1 MMTFI
6 HFQLVRSEAF
16 LICLHIGAIVL
27 GVTKEA
33 LDYRHNE
40 AEDLEIA
47 HTTAET
53 TAVILIIVIRIV
65 SIWHK
70 RREIIEIRKEVEH
83 MDEHMLEQ
91 MHGGALT
98 SLCITFTVVAV
109 IMAVFA
115 LVTLILFYFL
125 AHLGWT
131 VLSNNFALVIVTVLN
146 GLLGKIITCNYF
158 KVFLHVL

>member
-1 MMTFI
+1 
-6 HFQLVRSEAF
+6 
-16 LICLHIGAIVL
+16 
-27 GVTKEA
+27 
-33 LDYRHNE
+33 
-40 AEDLEIA
+40 
-47 HTTAET
+47 
-53 TAVILIIVIRIV
+53 
-65 SIWHK
+65 
-70 RREIIEIRKEVEH
+70 

-146 GLLGKIITCNYF
+146 GLLGKTSSCVCISCRAFRPRTTAYFLFHSACKVFSFNIKQILFFQIVMPEVITFLIGRCISKCLRIYDVKQLLVKGLVIYF
-158 KVFLHVL
+158 KY